1 MSITNMICNFLVLWG
16 LIISVGIPCLVT
28 YGLMSTKSD
37 VADDEVST
45 AIILVAICS
54 VLLSTVV
61 FEIIV
66 ESVSCIFIYYSMD
79 KDMIERGL
87 ITQKRIGESTYEAI
101 ERYSVSP
108 ATMDGN
114 GPSGKDGY
122 NRM

>member
-1 MSITNMICNFLVLWG
+1 
-16 LIISVGIPCLVT
+16 
-28 YGLMSTKSD
+28 
-37 VADDEVST
+37 
-45 AIILVAICS
+45 
-54 VLLSTVV
+54 
-61 FEIIV
+61 
-66 ESVSCIFIYYSMD
+66 
-79 KDMIERGL
+79 MIERGL